1 MRRRMLACIALLAA
15 APLHAADAPAKTSKV
30 PFELLASKHMAVRV
44 TINGKGPYRLI
55 FDTGAPITL
64 LSNRAAREA
73 GVLPRDARPPLL
85 AVFGAMGQFPIQTMK
100 VAGLRAEKVN
110 AMVMDHPAVTAM
122 GKMVGPLDGIVG
134 YPFFAR
140 YTMTIDYQARELTF
154 TPNGHVPDDIVDG
167 LTAMLTD
174 RRPPKPMVLAPAGVW
189 GLAVARDD
197 DEPGVMIETVRPG
210 SAAAAA
216 GLRGG
221 DRLLTID
228 GRWTDTLND
237 CYQAAGLA
245 SPGAAVPVEVR
256 RDGKTLRLTLTP
268 RHGL

>member
-1 MRRRMLACIALLAA
+1 MRRLTLACLVLLAA
-15 APLHAADAPAKTSKV
+15 APLLAADAPGKTAKV

-64 LSNRAAREA
+64 LSNRAAKEA
-73 GVLPRDARPPLL
+73 GVLPKDARPPLL
-85 AVFGAMGQFPIQTMK
+85 ALFGAMGQFPIQTIE
-100 VAGLRAEKVN
+100 VADLKAEKVN

-154 TPNGHVPDDIVDG
+154 TPNGHEPDDIVDG

-174 RRPPKPMVLAPAGVW
+174 RRQPKPTVLAPAGVW
-189 GLAVARDD
+189 GMTVGKD
-197 DEPGVMIETVRPG
+197 DEEAGVKIETVRPG
-210 SAAAAA
+210 SAAATA
-216 GLRGG
+216 GLRVG

-228 GRWTDTLND
+228 GRWTDTLTD

-245 SPGAAVPVEVR
+245 SPGVAVPVGVR
-256 RDGKTLRLTLTP
+256 RDGKTLRLMLTP